1 MDPKALWASAEVIKT
16 IANIQQTAEIICD
29 IASRLGK
36 RGTNIAMAPFM
47 MLPRRYT
54 LGQSGIFT
62 LRCLCKIWE
71 VPKPMEAAMLKKTAS
86 WELGETQNDIGSAPG
101 RATSV
106 SLPRAAAPHEST
118 SPTPALSLADG
129 RYLHF
134 SVRVAGVIL
143 YCKARHPKG
152 WIQDGFLYTDYML
165 EFNSFYSAYRNQ
177 FDELTKNTHHGNSFQ
192 FLHSLFAS
200 SDHKL
205 AGANLKQQLQ
215 TSLEDF
221 FVDVLNRTDFSSDDL
236 VQ

>member
-1 MDPKALWASAEVIKT
+1 
-16 IANIQQTAEIICD
+16 
-29 IASRLGK
+29 
-36 RGTNIAMAPFM
+36 
-47 MLPRRYT
+47 
-54 LGQSGIFT
+54 
-62 LRCLCKIWE
+62 
-71 VPKPMEAAMLKKTAS
+71 MEAAMLKKTAS

-143 YCKARHPKG
+143 YCKALHPKG
-152 WIQDGFLYTDYML
+152 WIQDGFLSTDYML
-165 EFNSFYSAYRNQ
+165 EFNSFYSAYQNQ
-177 FDELTKNTHHGNSFQ
+177 FDELTKNTTHYGNSFQ